1 YFLEGRAVR
10 GTSEF
15 EHSWQDAKW
24 RFSSAANKD
33 LFAANPER
41 YAPQYGGYCAVCL
54 ALDGELTDAN
64 PKAWT
69 IIGGKLY
76 LNYSMHQR
84 TQWRIR
90 SSIYVKYGDE
100 VWAELALRAEVRKGV
115 MEKSIGSGFKIAF
128 LPLALGNP
136 GWTLAQDTESAVKI
150 RIKSYVEANESLELA
165 YFYEAAPS
173 GGPVVPPEQLWEGG
187 YGPQQ
192 LVLESVTKLAEQIG
206 VQGVVTAYVRAG
218 TQNLGVERASVALY
232 VIDINQGSV
241 YEERGVVSD
250 INEMLQ
256 KAFSNLIAALKRES
270 SSYSDASYRLA
281 VIAPDKPGTDT
292 RELLLGGDIY
302 KAILRQPSFS
312 ITYAD
317 EPDDPSALSYLN
329 RGGDWPYPSTNVE
342 PSEAWQGP
350 MRRRGHT
357 PRFDRLYQA
366 GRDLEVDAMLLWEFE
381 RGDKAWEFPAEI
393 YVIDVNKQ
401 RIYKHK
407 GTNSN
412 IEILVRQAFDDFLA
426 GRKQ

>member
-1 YFLEGRAVR
+1 MITPMHAAFAKVNAGTDGVAIHGFDVVAYFLEGRAVR

-24 RFSSAANKD
+24 QFSSSANKD
-33 LFAANPER
+33 LFATNPER
-41 YAPQYGGYCAVCL
+41 YAPQYGGYCAACL
-54 ALDGELTDAN
+54 ALDGELADAN

-69 IIGGKLY
+69 IVDGKLY

-84 TQWRIR
+84 TQWRIK
-90 SSIYVKYGDE
+90 SNIYVKFGDE
-100 VWAELALRAEVRKGV
+100 VW
-115 MEKSIGSGFKIAF
+115 
-128 LPLALGNP
+128 
-136 GWTLAQDTESAVKI
+136 TE
-150 RIKSYVEANESLELA
+150 
-165 YFYEAAPS
+165 
-173 GGPVVPPEQLWEGG
+173 
-187 YGPQQ
+187 
-192 LVLESVTKLAEQIG
+192 
-206 VQGVVTAYVRAG
+206 
-218 TQNLGVERASVALY
+218 
-232 VIDINQGSV
+232 
-241 YEERGVVSD
+241 
-250 INEMLQ
+250 
-256 KAFSNLIAALKRES
+256 LIAREQKRGAT
-270 SSYSDASYRLA
+270 DASYRLA
-281 VIAPDKPGTDT
+281 VIAPDKPGADT